1 MLAAQNSGCIL
12 IASCHG
18 RDIKQIMQRDFV
30 KQMVEKGV
38 FSVAV
43 RLYNDDGYKSE
54 LTEL

>member
-1 MLAAQNSGCIL
+1 
-12 IASCHG
+12 
-18 RDIKQIMQRDFV
+18 MQRDFV